1 MSDATL
7 PPPRSSSL
15 APAADAGSRS
25 DSSSGEGEF
34 DTSLD
39 QSTYSAVKEEGSGDS
54 EGRQDNKQKRKRT
67 RYVWDLQCFIIVSYF
82 GFLGDIV
89 LPWIDWSLNIS
100 FEHC

>member
-7 PPPRSSSL
+7 TPPRSSSL
-15 APAADAGSRS
+15 PPAADAGSRS

-39 QSTYSAVKEEGSGDS
+39 QSTYSAMKEEGSGDF

-67 RYVWDLQCFIIVSYF
+67 RYA
-82 GFLGDIV
+82 
-89 LPWIDWSLNIS
+89 
-100 FEHC
+100 

>member
-25 DSSSGEGEF
+25 DSSSSEGGF

-39 QSTYSAVKEEGSGDS
+39 QSTYSAMKEEGSGDS

-67 RYVWDLQCFIIVSYF
+67 RYVRDLQCFLNSF
-82 GFLGDIV
+82 GFPGDII
-89 LPWIDWSLNIS
+89 LP
-100 FEHC
+100 